1 MLLLHRLTAE
11 LGAASPVL
19 KGFAATKNTAVD
31 QQDAYSSQAPAANG
45 GGGGGVLAT
54 PAPNKFL

>member
-45 GGGGGVLAT
+45 GGGGGG
-54 PAPNKFL
+54 